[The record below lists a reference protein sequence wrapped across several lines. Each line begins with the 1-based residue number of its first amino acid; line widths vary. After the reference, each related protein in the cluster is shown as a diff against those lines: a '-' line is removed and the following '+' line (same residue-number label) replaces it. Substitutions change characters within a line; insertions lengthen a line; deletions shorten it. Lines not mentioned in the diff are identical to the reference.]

1 MAGGGLLAALGVIGL
16 RRNRRRAAHAA
27 TGR

>member
-1 MAGGGLLAALGVIGL
+1 MAGGGLLAAVGVIRL
-16 RRNRRRAAHAA
+16 RRNRRRAAHAV